1 MVDQLSLLYLPTA
14 IGLGALHA
22 LEPGHSKTL
31 MAAYLIGTKGTRRDA
46 LLLGLSA
53 AATHSLIVIALAVTA
68 LWLGREVFTEQVS
81 HWLQVGSGVIVILL
95 GLWMLWQRWP
105 RAKPA
110 QAHHHGAPDPVTI
123 TSNLATGVLSI
134 IDTPNGE
141 RMRFVASQTQPG
153 CTVGVHITRAG
164 GLLEKL
170 SLAPDAGQPGQFT
183 SLTVPAE
190 PHEFSAEVILAL
202 AEREERHPFAMS
214 EPEGHHHDHDDL
226 DDDAHARAH
235 AAAMPEYVKQGGRPS
250 ALQVV
255 AFGAAGGMI
264 PCPAS
269 ITVMLLALS
278 IGQAAL
284 GVVAVLCFSLG
295 LAVTLVGIGMVVVA
309 GISQI
314 AKTGRFSAIAKKAPL
329 VSACLVIAT
338 GIAALAFAH

>member
-1 MVDQLSLLYLPTA
+1 MVDHLSLLYLPTA
-14 IGLGALHA
+14 VGLGALHA

-46 LLLGLSA
+46 LMLGLSA
-53 AATHSLIVIALAVTA
+53 ATTHSIVVIVLAVSA
-68 LWLGREVFTEQVS
+68 LWLGREVFTDQVS
-81 HWLQVGSGVIVILL
+81 HWLQLGSGVIVILL

-105 RAKPA
+105 RVKTAH
-110 QAHHHGAPDPVTI
+110 AHHHGAPDPVTI
-123 TSNLATGVLSI
+123 TSEIATGRLSI
-134 IDTPNGE
+134 IDTPDGE
-141 RMRFVASQTQPG
+141 RMRFVATHSQPG
-153 CTVGVHITRAG
+153 CTIGVHIARAG
-164 GLLEKL
+164 GLIEKL
-170 SLAPDAGQPGQFT
+170 TLSPDENHLGQFT

-190 PHEFSAEVILAL
+190 PHEFSAEVILSL
-202 AEREERHPFAMS
+202 AGRNEHHPFKMH
-214 EPEGHHHDHDDL
+214 EPEGHHDDHDDL

-235 AAAMPEYVKQGGRPS
+235 AAAMPDYVKQGGRPS
-250 ALQVV
+250 AGQVI

-269 ITVMLLALS
+269 ITVMLMALS
-278 IGQAAL
+278 IGQAGL

-314 AKTGRFSAIAKKAPL
+314 AKTGRFSAIAKRAPF

-338 GIAALAFAH
+338 GIAALVFAH